1 LGFHF
6 HLLGTSK
13 VEKNKVCQRFY
24 AVFLTAEFRVIF
36 GIFVSLKVVD
46 MNNIPNVDLA
56 DFLSEDPDRKQKFV
70 DEIGHAYEE
79 IGFVSLKHH
88 FLSDT
93 LVENLY
99 KEVKAFF
106 ALPEEVKKKYE
117 IEGLGGQ
124 RGYVS
129 FGKEHAKGKKEG
141 DLKEFWHFG
150 QEPSE
155 DADLPETYPNNVR
168 VTELPGF
175 NPTGMEAYRMLEKT
189 GIYVLR
195 ALALYIGLDECYF
208 DHWASNGNSILRP
221 IHYPPITKEPEG
233 AVRAGAHGD
242 INLITL
248 LMGASTG
255 GLQVLHKNGQWID
268 AIPQEDELVI
278 NVGDM
283 LERLTNNK
291 LRSTI
296 HRVVNPPREQWD
308 TPRYSIPF
316 FMHPRSDMKLNC
328 LEVCIDESHPKAY
341 PDITAGEFLHQRL
354 VEIGL
359 IKE

>member
-1 LGFHF
+1 
-6 HLLGTSK
+6 
-13 VEKNKVCQRFY
+13 
-24 AVFLTAEFRVIF
+24 
-36 GIFVSLKVVD
+36 
-46 MNNIPNVDLA
+46 MNNIPSVDLA
-56 DFLSEDPDRKQKFV
+56 DFLSEDPKRKQKFV
-70 DEIGHAYEE
+70 NEIGKAYEE
-79 IGFVSLKHH
+79 IGFVSLKNH
-88 FLSDT
+88 FLDDNLT
-93 LVENLY
+93 EELY
-99 KEVKAFF
+99 KEVKNFF
-106 ALPEEVKKKYE
+106 NLPIEVKRKYE

-129 FGKEHAKGKKEG
+129 FGKETAKGRTVA

-155 DADLPETYPNNVR
+155 DANLAEDLPENVQ
-168 VTELPGF
+168 VSELPDF
-175 NPTGMEAYRMLEKT
+175 NTTGMRAYRMLEKT
-189 GIYVLR
+189 GLYVLR
-195 ALALYIGLDECYF
+195 ALALYIGLEENYF

-221 IHYPPITKEPEG
+221 IHYPPITQEPDD
-233 AVRAGAHGD
+233 AVRAAAHGD

-248 LMGASTG
+248 LMGASAG
-255 GLQVLHKNGQWID
+255 GLQVLRKDGEWID
-268 AIPQEDELVI
+268 AIPNENELVI

-296 HRVVNPPREQWD
+296 HRVVNPPKEEWD

-316 FMHPRSDMKLNC
+316 FMHPRSEMKLNC
-328 LEVCIDESHPKAY
+328 LPECIDDDHPKAY